1 MLYQIFKHKNHI
13 EESKD
18 HTNFEGSLHSKMLLI
33 RLEKVIVSFLR
44 KRLIKEEVDK
54 SDTFFDSNNFIS

>member
-18 HTNFEGSLHSKMLLI
+18 HTNFEGSLHSKISLFKDI
-33 RLEKVIVSFLR
+33 ISFLG
-44 KRLIKEEVDK
+44 KER
-54 SDTFFDSNNFIS
+54 NNT